1 MKEIKSEKVFTKLKE
16 NAPISMIPILD
27 QIYKVG
33 RKYSGGGKCCKYFLK
48 DLYCSDNKLEIASH
62 IIFSKINYIIDFANK
77 YNLDVYEVIST
88 AFCYTLEYVSQKDKI
103 NLNSVAGKT
112 GLVYRN
118 IEKYLYKYFSIEEK
132 ESSICIDEF
141 DCYINPI
148 DKIDDDII
156 LNQLKDMIS
165 DILNDRLSCREE
177 KVLCLRFGIEEEEGP
192 LTLEEVAK
200 EFHVS
205 KDRIRQI
212 QNRGMRKVKNELSKK
227 RVEFNE
233 LLDGYN
239 FNYSFDEEEIC
250 IDKEFH
256 RIKFFINEKK
266 NNLFRELVDIFDTNK
281 VTPVKF
287 YIPPNFINIDFLRV
301 TTKEFIEDYKFELFA
316 IHKQYEKLI
325 DGYKFTYRDYAI
337 TEYIFNNLYPK
348 KETLFQNK
356 NFSEIDRRSQLGLM
370 HLFKF
375 DIFFDILFKFSSADS
390 IAKKFKLSRES
401 VEDIFYIHLDN
412 SINFGNFK
420 MIDTYLKLTKTMV
433 SIMNI
438 EKYNKSYYP
447 SPLEKDIEDIY
458 NPNYFLGYNPNNKIT
473 VRGR

>member
-1 MKEIKSEKVFTKLKE
+1 M
-16 NAPISMIPILD
+16 
-27 QIYKVG
+27 
-33 RKYSGGGKCCKYFLK
+33 
-48 DLYCSDNKLEIASH
+48 
-62 IIFSKINYIIDFANK
+62 
-77 YNLDVYEVIST
+77 
-88 AFCYTLEYVSQKDKI
+88 
-103 NLNSVAGKT
+103 
-112 GLVYRN
+112 
-118 IEKYLYKYFSIEEK
+118 
-132 ESSICIDEF
+132 
-141 DCYINPI
+141 
-148 DKIDDDII
+148 
-156 LNQLKDMIS
+156 
-165 DILNDRLSCREE
+165 
-177 KVLCLRFGIEEEEGP
+177 
-192 LTLEEVAK
+192 
-200 EFHVS
+200 
-205 KDRIRQI
+205 
-212 QNRGMRKVKNELSKK
+212 KNELSKK
-227 RVEFNE
+227 RVEFTE

-266 NNLFRELVDIFDTNK
+266 NNLFRELLDIFDTSK
-281 VTPVKF
+281 ATPVKF
-287 YIPPNFINIDFLRV
+287 YIPRFVNIDFLRV
-301 TTKEFIEDYKFELFA
+301 TTKEFIEDYNFELLA
-316 IHKQYEKLI
+316 IHRQYEKLI
-325 DGYKFTYRDYAI
+325 EGYKFTYRDYAI
-337 TEYIFNNLYPK
+337 TEYIFNNLYSR
-348 KETLFQNK
+348 KETFFPNK

-438 EKYNKSYYP
+438 EKYNKSYHP
-447 SPLEKDIEDIY
+447 SPLLEKDIEDIY